1 MVYQDSS
8 LTPYYGSEPYI
19 FISYSHRNADRAS
32 AIIRSLNRAGYR
44 VWYDEGLIPGREW
57 DENIARIIMGCD
69 YFIALITHE
78 YLASSNCKDELNYA
92 RDKNKPILLIYL
104 DEVALPAGM
113 ELRLG
118 RLFAVHCNQYSTT
131 EDFYLKVFSADGLD
145 RCNRHPG
152 SLVSRPDTPALDA
165 SGSLDSSTSHTS
177 STASGR
183 SEEIDRSHEVPIT
196 GHAKADSA
204 SPRAVFRAF
213 GVLLILAMLFGSGYL
228 LHLYYSDSGSSVP
241 TASYAA
247 PEQAVQEVESVPAAI
262 PTVSAEAELDIE
274 EAPEPTMVISP
285 IEEPALIPSPT
296 PDVIVSSIPVD
307 EPSPT
312 VEPTPTPFVTME
324 PTLTPAPEP
333 TPTPTPTPE
342 AVQTPEPTPT
352 PTPAPASEVI
362 PTVEPQ
368 LVDPTPTPTPTPE
381 IGSVVIV
388 ESGASSDNTVT
399 VVPSP

>member
-1 MVYQDSS
+1 MAYQDSS
-8 LTPYYGSEPYI
+8 LTPYHGNEPYI

-57 DENIARIIMGCD
+57 DENIARIIMGCG
-69 YFIALITHE
+69 YFIALITRE

-118 RLFAVHCNQYSTT
+118 RLFAVHYNQYSTT
-131 EDFYLKVFSADGLD
+131 EEFYLKVFSADGLA
-145 RCNRHPG
+145 RCNRRSVPP
-152 SLVSRPDTPALDA
+152 VSGTA
-165 SGSLDSSTSHTS
+165 SNAHGTSDSRTS
-177 STASGR
+177 SSASRSSSAGASGR
-183 SEEIDRSHEVPIT
+183 TVQNEHLRETPAKPRVQSEP
-196 GHAKADSA
+196 A
-204 SPRAVFRAF
+204 SSGSGLKIF
-213 GVLLILAMLFGSGYL
+213 GALLILAL
-228 LHLYYSDSGSSVP
+228 LIGIGCLLYYYYSDSVSLAPALPPEPPVQSV
-241 TASYAA
+241 
-247 PEQAVQEVESVPAAI
+247 V
-262 PTVSAEAELDIE
+262 PTVSTEAELDIE
-274 EAPEPTMVISP
+274 TTPTPVIEPTPSV
-285 IEEPALIPSPT
+285 EPAPT
-296 PDVIVSSIPVD
+296 PTQEATSV
-307 EPSPT
+307 
-312 VEPTPTPFVTME
+312 PTPTPFVTME
-324 PTLTPAPEP
+324 PTPTPAPEP

-342 AVQTPEPTPT
+342 VVQTPEPTPT
-352 PTPAPASEVI
+352 PIPASTSEVI

>member
-145 RCNRHPG
+145 RCNRHPV

-274 EAPEPTMVISP
+274 TTPTPVIEPTPSV
-285 IEEPALIPSPT
+285 EPAPT
-296 PDVIVSSIPVD
+296 PTQEATSV
-307 EPSPT
+307 
-312 VEPTPTPFVTME
+312 PTPTPFVTIE
-324 PTLTPAPEP
+324 PTPMLTPDP

-342 AVQTPEPTPT
+342 AVQTPEPTSI
-352 PTPAPASEVI
+352 PASTSEVI